1 MIWTEVETNSL
12 CPHSF
17 SPMPNG
23 KFHNFAMEIRPHDDD
38 DYEDIVPCEQVKYTK
53 SVRHIRHGRHVVHNR
68 HVRHKTNSDGVKHIE
83 NDIEYDNKCDV

>member
-1 MIWTEVETNSL
+1 MIWTEAETNSL

-38 DYEDIVPCEQVKYTK
+38 DDYGEDIVPCEPVKYTK
-53 SVRHIRHGRHVVHNR
+53 PVKHVKRVK
-68 HVRHKTNSDGVKHIE
+68 HKSNSGVKHIE
-83 NDIEYDNKCDV
+83 NDIEYENTCDV